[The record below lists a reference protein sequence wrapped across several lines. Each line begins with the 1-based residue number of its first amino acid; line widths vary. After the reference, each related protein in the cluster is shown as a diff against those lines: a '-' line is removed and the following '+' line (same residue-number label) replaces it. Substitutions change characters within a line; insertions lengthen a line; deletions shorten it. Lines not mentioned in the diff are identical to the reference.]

1 MKKSLFWLCALLF
14 GIGASDW
21 AMAQQGYRFGG
32 EVMQQVGISPE
43 RLAELSRTQPYGTAR
58 SMAMGGAITSLGGD
72 MASLFV
78 NPAGLG
84 MYRTNEFSVTP
95 LVTVAGSENSAAEY
109 RKNSATRFGLANIG
123 FVINLYQGTGRVVS
137 INMGF
142 AYNRIADLNQRTS
155 FAYDDLYRG
164 AGRAP
169 SLLHAMAGQLTVND
183 RWPDS
188 SGFLGYYGR
197 TAPDLWGSMMAY
209 NSYLL
214 NVYEDNLGPYWAADH
229 IGDNASVGHFY
240 DLESRGSIGE
250 YALSLGLNIS
260 NKLYIG
266 ATFGLQSLSQRVNLY
281 YGEDYRYLGLGG
293 GSDPKG
299 VAIDGA
305 GNQLSEQADYMHY
318 NQAMRLSGT
327 GFNLKVGLT
336 YRPIEAVRIGIAYH
350 SPTWYSIEQSYGGQ
364 MASMSYNNLDEQ
376 YYPSDVNTDGTWSDV
391 GPDSWELSTPS
402 RLLAGL
408 SYTFGSRAILSVDYQ
423 CDWYNAIRVDNT
435 PFWLPEPELY
445 ERSAIK
451 ERFAA
456 SHTIRLGGEFKATQR
471 WALRAGVGYTS
482 SLVKEPELLQS
493 SPLPEQVITASAGM
507 GFALSRA
514 ITLDV
519 AYQFVATRCS
529 DYRLFYAAEL
539 QPTGALAMLDASQPV
554 STDYNRHNIALT
566 LGFKF

>member
-1 MKKSLFWLCALLF
+1 MKKSLFWLSLLLLLGAALRT
-14 GIGASDW
+14 S
-21 AMAQQGYRFGG
+21 AQDGYRFGG
-32 EVMQQVGISPE
+32 EVMQQAGISLE

-58 SMAMGGAITSLGGD
+58 SMAMGGAMTSLGGD
-72 MASLFV
+72 MSTLFI

-84 MYRTNEFSVTP
+84 MYRTNEFSFTP
-95 LVTVAGSENSAAEY
+95 LVTIAGSENGAAEY
-109 RKNSATRFGLANIG
+109 SKNSVSRFGLANMG
-123 FVINLYQGTGRVVS
+123 FVLNLYQGTGRVVS
-137 INMGF
+137 VNMGF
-142 AYNRIADLNQRTS
+142 AYNRIADLNRRTS
-155 FAYDDLYRG
+155 FTYDDLYRG
-164 AGRAP
+164 ASAAP
-169 SLLHAMAGQLTVND
+169 SLLRAMAGQLTVND
-183 RWPDS
+183 RWPDE

-214 NVYEDNLGPYWAADH
+214 NVYEDAEGPYWAADH
-229 IGDNASVGHFY
+229 IGQNASVGHFY

-250 YALSLGLNIS
+250 YALSLGLNIN

-293 GSDPKG
+293 STDPEG
-299 VAIDGA
+299 VALDGA
-305 GNQLSEQADYMHY
+305 GQPLAEQVDYMHY

-336 YRPIEAVRIGIAYH
+336 YRPTEAVRIGLAYH
-350 SPTWYSIEQSYGGQ
+350 SPTWYSVEQTYSGQ
-364 MASMSYNNLDEQ
+364 MASMSYNNLDEK
-376 YYPSDVNTDGTWSDV
+376 YYPADVNTDGTWSDV

-402 RLLAGL
+402 RLLAGF
-408 SYTFGSRAILSVDYQ
+408 SYTFGSRGILSVDYQ
-423 CDWYNAIRVDNT
+423 CDWYNAIRVSNT

-445 ERSAIK
+445 EKAAIK

-456 SHTIRLGGEFKATQR
+456 THSIRLGGEFKATQR

-493 SPLPEQVITASAGM
+493 SPLPEQVITASVGM

-519 AYQFVATRCS
+519 AYQYTATDCS
-529 DYRLFYAAEL
+529 DYRLFYAARVEPSGL
-539 QPTGALAMLDASQPV
+539 LMLDASTPLK
-554 STDYNRHNIALT
+554 TDYNRHNLALT